1 MRLMSACVRL
11 WQIETPR
18 PIEHWRHV
26 VGVHADRV
34 AHHHAGHARYVV
46 VRAVDH
52 YGHSSGYTT
61 IEGGNGCGGRL
72 CLEAI
77 THDAA
82 CANEHQAVDQL
93 AGALGGGGSIDE
105 HQGHLAGFGQVC
117 GDGGAITRCAG
128 DQRIERGAPVVHGVR
143 DEFDLLSHELRLVG
157 HGGVPRGGRGLA
169 G

>member
-1 MRLMSACVRL
+1 
-11 WQIETPR
+11 
-18 PIEHWRHV
+18 
-26 VGVHADRV
+26 
-34 AHHHAGHARYVV
+34 
-46 VRAVDH
+46 
-52 YGHSSGYTT
+52 
-61 IEGGNGCGGRL
+61 L

-105 HQGHLAGFGQVC
+105 HHGHLAGFGQVC
-117 GDGGAITRCAG
+117 GDGRAITRCAG
-128 DQRIERGAPVVHGVR
+128 YQYVEGGTPGVHRVGDQ
-143 DEFDLLSHELRLVG
+143 FDLLGHELRLVG